1 MEKLKSTT
9 VLILACLLSSVI
21 HAQTKTVY
29 MEGHDNMKFTVEKI
43 TAKPGTQIELTLK
56 TVSSQPAA
64 QMAHNFVLL
73 KKDTDVN
80 TFITMGQREKDNEY
94 IHPSMENQII
104 AATGMLAGGEKE
116 TITFTAPQE
125 KGKYEYVCTFPAHY
139 FSGMKG
145 FLVVE

>member
-1 MEKLKSTT
+1 MKKLRLTSLV
-9 VLILACLLSSVI
+9 VLLWLLSSGLN
-21 HAQTKTVY
+21 AQTKTIY

-43 TAKPGTQIELTLK
+43 TAKPGSEIELTLK
-56 TVSSQPAA
+56 TVSSQPAES
-64 QMAHNFVLL
+64 MGHNFVLL

-94 IHPSMENQII
+94 IHPSMENQIL

-116 TITFTAPQE
+116 TITFTAPEE
-125 KGKYEYVCTFPAHY
+125 KGSYTYVCTFPAHY

-145 FLVVE
+145 VLVVE